1 MNQLKNRITEIINQ
15 AEEVHHETFIL
26 GELLLRTDDVI
37 VLVLLN
43 QYNKPLIITTDIKLE
58 NKDIIEGDLRGG
70 NIMKLLFPDRMLKE
84 EEPVEEKEAE
94 CSKDDNT
101 KCFWGTVFGTDKHIN
116 LGFEDKDVYVKA
128 RNTIIEEGECKQ
140 VDDNTKFQALLSIA
154 TAVTTT
160 VKTLQKLSME
170 VNSVR
175 LISESSKLSSI
186 VLELETGRA
195 VKTDVGVF
203 DESRS
208 TMRRLLVDKF
218 KDHGIET
225 EILF

>member
-58 NKDIIEGDLRGG
+58 NKDIIEGDLKEG
-70 NIMKLLFPDRMLKE
+70 NIMNVLFPDRMMKKE
-84 EEPVEEKEAE
+84 EEPVEGKQV
-94 CSKDDNT
+94 DDNT

-116 LGFEDKDVYVKA
+116 LGIEDRDIYVKA

>member
-15 AEEVHHETFIL
+15 AEEVHHETYLL

-58 NKDIIEGDLRGG
+58 NKDIIEGDLKGG
-70 NIMKLLFPDRMLKE
+70 NIMNVLFPDRMLKE
-84 EEPVEEKEAE
+84 EEPVKEKEADS
-94 CSKDDNT
+94 SKDDNT
-101 KCFWGTVFGTDKHIN
+101 KCFWETDKHIN
-116 LGFEDKDVYVKA
+116 LGFEDRDVYVKA

-203 DESRS
+203 NESRS

-218 KDHGIET
+218 KDNGIET